1 MAIDFPNSPSVNQ
14 VFTSGSK
21 SWIWNG
27 TSWAG
32 NNNAGFVG
40 SQGYAGS
47 LGYSGSIG
55 YTGSTPAIG
64 GANTQVQ
71 FNSSGSLG
79 GSSSLTWNGTTLTA
93 GNISSSGT
101 LAVTGATT
109 QTGVLNLNS
118 VMVEAYSNVSI
129 STNTLTL
136 NLSTAGIFNVTLNA
150 NITTLTLS
158 SYPSGAGQ
166 AASFIL
172 MLTGDGTAR
181 TITWPASFRWPGA
194 TAPTPTSTLN
204 QRDVYAFFTLDGG
217 TNWQAFVSGQN
228 L

>member
-1 MAIDFPNSPSVNQ
+1 MSAESFHSPGGFSVGIPPIE
-14 VFTSGSK
+14 VVDA
-21 SWIWNG
+21 NG
-27 TSWAG
+27 NVVTNVKTLEG
-32 NNNAGFVG
+32 NVAAKAVYAN
-40 SQGYAGS
+40 GYFYANGEPFDP
-47 LGYSGSIG
+47 GVK
-55 YTGSTPAIG
+55 PG

-136 NLSTAGIFNVTLNA
+136 NLSTAGIFNATLNS
-150 NITTLTLS
+150 NITTVTLS
-158 SYPSGAGQ
+158 NYPSGAGQ

-181 TITWPASFRWPGA
+181 SEADPKAGA
-194 TAPTPTSTLN
+194 IIGKALEN
-204 QRDVYAFFTLDGG
+204 FEGNEGVIEVVVGRF
-217 TNWQAFVSGQN
+217 
-228 L
+228 

>member
-40 SQGYAGS
+40 SQGYTGS
-47 LGYSGSIG
+47 LGYSGSIGYTGSLGYTGSSGYTGSIG

-181 TITWPASFRWPGA
+181 TITDRK
-194 TAPTPTSTLN
+194 STRLN
-204 QRDVYAFFTLDGG
+204 SSHIPLSRMPSSA
-217 TNWQAFVSGQN
+217 
-228 L
+228 